1 MTQAACVWSATSK
14 NTAMTKFD
22 MLRQSALKLVE
33 AIEIYCCARNEDAR
47 LRDPD
52 IEKSMR
58 VALKKLRQQMDKV
71 K

>member
-1 MTQAACVWSATSK
+1 
-14 NTAMTKFD
+14 MTKFD

-52 IEKSMR
+52 TEKSMR